1 MLIPAIISSQQWSNH
16 GSEVVSS
23 MRLHSDYWLLLPM
36 IWDTPFFKFSRRL
49 MFVKQT
55 LFQHFAHSRF
65 CVWKYPLFRE
75 FLDEHAYPKFGRVPG
90 PGPKLT
96 CECILVEVRG
106 RLGVSM
112 GHFVMSI
119 WPELHHRIVRLQRN
133 LGQRTVGP
141 SLICEWIL
149 VEIGGCL
156 GVNRGVTSPWS
167 MNIFPP
173 TRRSRTCL

>member
-1 MLIPAIISSQQWSNH
+1 MAACFVWGCLWRCQKLVHTFSISSQCKSRLQRDS
-16 GSEVVSS
+16 SERTTSP
-23 MRLHSDYWLLLPM
+23 R
-36 IWDTPFFKFSRRL
+36 
-49 MFVKQT
+49 
-55 LFQHFAHSRF
+55 
-65 CVWKYPLFRE
+65 
-75 FLDEHAYPKFGRVPG
+75 
-90 PGPKLT
+90 LT
-96 CECILVEVRG
+96 CGCILVEVGG

-156 GVNRGVTSPWS
+156 GVNRVSLFHAAGTFSLQVPFVS
-167 MNIFPP
+167 
-173 TRRSRTCL
+173 RRFGTKLNMSVNVCKHNCSQCIPMLGHFQI